1 MDEDYGYD
9 EGSDIDNWEAEQVFQ
24 DREHEDFGDDD
35 DDAEDDFRDAYEAVL
50 GVRPVF
56 SVAGFSVVELQARTE
71 NLLANAG
78 RF

>member
-24 DREHEDFGDDD
+24 DREGEDFSDES
-35 DDAEDDFRDAYEAVL
+35 AEDDFRDAYEATL

>member
-24 DREHEDFGDDD
+24 DREHEDFG